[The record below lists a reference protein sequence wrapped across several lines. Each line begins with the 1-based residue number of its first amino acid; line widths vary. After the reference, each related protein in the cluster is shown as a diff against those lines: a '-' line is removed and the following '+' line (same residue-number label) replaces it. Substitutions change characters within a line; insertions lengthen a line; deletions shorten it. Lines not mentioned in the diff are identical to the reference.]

1 MIRRTNC
8 AERLQVLILGQD
20 PEIGALVRATL
31 EDLGIT
37 GSCSS
42 PDSTAASEILA
53 NHHFDG
59 IILDCADPEWSR
71 EMLKKLR
78 TGQSNCQSPVIAI
91 VNSVTDVRAV
101 QKSGVDL
108 TICKPIS
115 RDTITSQLRR
125 AFDAMQSE
133 HLRYFRYPVSQPV
146 WVGTKTDDL
155 ASARLLNVSQDGL
168 ALWLKTSRRLEGAV
182 ILTFDLPSIEPY
194 RIEAR
199 GEIAWCD
206 ADGRI
211 GIKIVHM
218 PEEARRRYGEW
229 LDVLHSQLEF
239 RKLIQEVSQSKP
251 PRGNF

>member
-8 AERLQVLILGQD
+8 VERLQLLILGQD
-20 PEIGALVRATL
+20 PEIVALVRATL
-31 EDLGIT
+31 EGLGVAA
-37 GSCSS
+37 SYSS

-59 IILDCADPEWSR
+59 IILDCADPDWGR
-71 EMLKKLR
+71 EMLKKIG
-78 TGQSNCQSPVIAI
+78 TGQSNRQSPIIAI
-91 VNSVTDVRAV
+91 VNSLTEVRAV

-115 RDTITSQLRR
+115 RDTITSHLRR

-218 PEEARRRYGEW
+218 PGEARRKYDEW

-239 RKLIQEVSQSKP
+239 RRLTDEANRGKP
-251 PRGNF
+251 RT